1 MTPTEQ
7 RKRAQ
12 LERTDN
18 ELEQRKRSRL
28 ERVTEVVESDNAS
41 LPSKDTSSPPEDRDA
56 PKGFICPLTLEIMYD
71 PVLDPEGNTY
81 ERRAI
86 TEWLRHKRNSP
97 VSRQPLNEKM
107 LIPNNALRETIH
119 EIMGTD
125 WSDRQVREH
134 PPAGLP
140 LRGLSFRAKIDCYL
154 QSISQEISGVSL
166 CLNEHGHCIFQYE
179 NIVIVLYVPES
190 VGVFCFYTRELV
202 PTVTDSMKDLIL
214 ELNFLQG
221 KSVYDSA
228 RNSSRIPSRYQWI
241 PTLTHFTYALFF
253 SRRNTGWLF
262 IDHA

>member
-1 MTPTEQ
+1 MTETGQ

-12 LERTDN
+12 LERIGS
-18 ELEQRKRSRL
+18 EMEQRKRTRL
-28 ERVTEVVESDNAS
+28 ERAAEAESDTAC
-41 LPSKDTSSPPEDRDA
+41 LPSKNTSSPLKDRDA
-56 PKGFICPLTLEIMYD
+56 PKGFICPLTLDIMYD

-86 TEWLRHKRNSP
+86 VEWLRHKRNSP
-97 VSRQPLNEKM
+97 VSRQPLNDKM
-107 LIPNNALRETIH
+107 LIPNNALRDTIH
-119 EIMGTD
+119 EFMGTD
-125 WSDRQVREH
+125 WCDLQVREH

-190 VGVFCFYTRELV
+190 VGVFCFYTRQLV

-221 KSVYDSA
+221 KSINDSF
-228 RNSSRIPSRYQWI
+228 PGTFRYQWI
-241 PTLTHFTYALFF
+241 STLTYF
-253 SRRNTGWLF
+253 SFVIFQEKHGVVVYRQRET
-262 IDHA
+262 

>member
-1 MTPTEQ
+1 MTETRQ

-12 LERTDN
+12 LERIDS
-18 ELEQRKRSRL
+18 EMEQRKRTRL
-28 ERVTEVVESDNAS
+28 ERGCEGVESDTS
-41 LPSKDTSSPPEDRDA
+41 FLPSKNTSSSPPKDRDA
-56 PKGFICPLTLEIMYD
+56 PKGFVCPLTLDIMYD

-86 TEWLRHKRNSP
+86 VEWLRHKRNSP
-97 VSRQPLNEKM
+97 VSRQPLNDKM

-119 EIMGTD
+119 EFMGID
-125 WSDRQVREH
+125 WCARQVRQH

-190 VGVFCFYTRELV
+190 VGVFCFYTRQLV

-221 KSVYDSA
+221 KPINDYSPCTFLYQ
-228 RNSSRIPSRYQWI
+228 RIS
-241 PTLTHFTYALFF
+241 TLTFF
-253 SRRNTGWLF
+253 SSVLSQEKHVVVVYRQRET
-262 IDHA
+262 